1 MSSDVVG
8 MALAWG
14 IAEITP
20 MNSKYVPGLVLAT
33 LGADSAASLKAAQL
47 AKRADLPL
55 AETQVAS
62 AHYLGR
68 VGPCPS

>member
-1 MSSDVVG
+1 
-8 MALAWG
+8 
-14 IAEITP
+14 
-20 MNSKYVPGLVLAT
+20 MNSRYVPGPVLAT
-33 LGADSAASLKAAQL
+33 LGAGSAASLKAAQL

-68 VGPCPS
+68 VRPCPS